1 MWNLFHLIVLWNID
15 YLLNS
20 IWGMLDEIGYIIKI
34 KFKFLLFS

>member
-20 IWGMLDEIGYIIKI
+20 IWGTLDEIGYIIKI